1 MTASTPRLRR
11 LQSDLKSLQQL
22 QSESSILHF
31 TAHGDLPEAY
41 TIWFLGRGMMRH
53 ENGGSIELQ
62 ERHEVSIRLG
72 AGYPRMMPEIRWKSP
87 IFHPNISGNGSV
99 CLGGYG
105 TYWVPSLT
113 LDELCHMLWDMIRY
127 ENYDETSPY
136 NREAAL
142 WAKTQSQ
149 YQLPLD
155 ERPLRD
161 RLAGYE
167 PQPGSLVLPAM
178 VAQPADKNAA
188 QPIPPPLPQQ
198 AAAPQPV
205 YPQSASGRWSYSPQA
220 PLAAPAPV
228 RPAAVPPVV
237 RTPLRPPTP
246 VRPAPVPAIDEGVTF
261 IDAEATPTPARPAAN
276 DDIMFIQ

>member
-1 MTASTPRLRR
+1 MTHSSPRLRR
-11 LQSDLKSLQQL
+11 LQSDLKAMQQL
-22 QSESSILHF
+22 QADSSILHF
-31 TAHGDLPEAY
+31 TAHGELPEAY
-41 TIWFLGRGMMRH
+41 MIWFLGRGMMRQ
-53 ENGGSIELQ
+53 ENAGPIVLQ
-62 ERHEVSIRLG
+62 ERHEVHVRLG

-142 WAKTQSQ
+142 WAKTQSEFR
-149 YQLPLD
+149 LPLD

-167 PQPGSLVLPAM
+167 PQERIVE
-178 VAQPADKNAA
+178 AA
-188 QPIPPPLPQQ
+188 AAEPRYPDSRDAAPTPPQLSQ
-198 AAAPQPV
+198 AAN
-205 YPQSASGRWSYSPQA
+205 GRWQYSPATA
-220 PLAAPAPV
+220 PTLPRAQPAPV
-228 RPAAVPPVV
+228 RPPATYPVQPPVV
-237 RTPLRPPTP
+237 RTPP
-246 VRPAPVPAIDEGVTF
+246 RPARTAPAPAADDAGGVIF
-261 IDAEATPTPARPAAN
+261 LDNEAAAASARPTAN
-276 DDIMFIQ
+276 DSDIMFIQ